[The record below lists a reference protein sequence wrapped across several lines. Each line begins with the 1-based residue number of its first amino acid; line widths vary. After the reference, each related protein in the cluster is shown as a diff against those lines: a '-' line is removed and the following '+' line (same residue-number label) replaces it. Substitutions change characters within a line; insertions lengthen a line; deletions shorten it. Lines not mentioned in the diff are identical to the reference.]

1 MLKYNELSFCVIQI
15 NATTFRDNRKCRCI
29 NHEMSCKVAFVMDTK
44 SLQAVAVAMASEK
57 SVDKVLSR
65 IVEGLAQQSCLA
77 LVRIWLV
84 DKGDICDSCLMR
96 IACPNRERCLHL
108 VASKGAPLDVEN
120 DWARLNGE
128 FKRFPLNFKK
138 IGQIGATGEPIH
150 IIDIE
155 TDDTWI
161 ARKEWA
167 KREKIKSFAGQPLI
181 FRGETLGVLGVF
193 RRERMT
199 DEDLELLKLYADH
212 AAVAIANARAFE
224 EIANLK
230 QQLEL
235 ENDYLREEVKEVFA
249 YDEIIGQSEAL
260 QKVLRQIELVAPA
273 QATVLITGESGT
285 GKELIA
291 RAIHSNSPRKNRPLI
306 KVNCAAIAP
315 ELFESEFFG
324 HVRGAF
330 TGAVKDRTGRFQLAD
345 GGTLFLDEV
354 GEIPLQLQGKLLR
367 VLQEGEFE
375 KVGEDRTRKVD
386 VRLIAATNRDLNEE
400 VNAGKFRQ
408 DLYYR
413 LSVFPIH
420 VPPLRE
426 RLEDIPSLTEH
437 IIKLVTKRLNCV
449 PLTLSDKHIKQ
460 LQGYNWNGNVR
471 ELQNVIE
478 RAIIQHQCGKMKV
491 DFDLGSPINIKQ
503 TTKTSMHKEETL
515 LTRDELRSRERTSII
530 AALEKS
536 GYKIYGKQGAA
547 EILGMKPTTLAS
559 RMKAFGI
566 KRQMS
571 VARD

>member
-1 MLKYNELSFCVIQI
+1 
-15 NATTFRDNRKCRCI
+15 
-29 NHEMSCKVAFVMDTK
+29 MDTK
-44 SLQAVAVAMASEK
+44 ALQSVAVAMASEK
-57 SVDKVLSR
+57 SVDKVLNS

-77 LVRIWLV
+77 LARIWLI
-84 DKGDICDSCLMR
+84 DKGDICDSCMMR
-96 IACPNRERCLHL
+96 IACPNQEKCLHL
-108 VASKGAPLDVEN
+108 VASKGAPLNPEN
-120 DWARLNGE
+120 DWSRIGGE
-128 FKRFPLNFKK
+128 FKRFPLGFKK

-150 IIDIE
+150 IRDIE
-155 TDDTWI
+155 SEDGWI

-167 KREKIKSFAGQPLI
+167 KSEKIKSFAGQPLI
-181 FRGETLGVLGVF
+181 FRGEILGVLGVF

-224 EIANLK
+224 EIENLK

-249 YDEIIGQSEAL
+249 YDEIIGQSESL
-260 QKVLRQIELVAPA
+260 QKVLRQIELVATSN
-273 QATVLITGESGT
+273 ATVLITGESGT

-386 VRLIAATNRDLNEE
+386 VRLIAATNRYLKEE
-400 VNAGKFRQ
+400 VDAGKFRQ

-426 RLEDIPSLTEH
+426 RLEDIPLLVEH
-437 IIKLVTKRLNCV
+437 LIKLITKRLNCV

-460 LQGYNWNGNVR
+460 LQSYGWNGNVR
-471 ELQNVIE
+471 ELQNVVE
-478 RAIIQHQCGKMKV
+478 RAVIQHQCGKMKA
-491 DFDLGSPINIKQ
+491 DFDLGIHPNVKP
-503 TTKTSMHKEETL
+503 KTSVPKEETL
-515 LTRDELRSRERTSII
+515 LTRDELRSRERASII

-536 GYKIYGKQGAA
+536 DYKIYGKQGAA

-559 RMKAFGI
+559 RMKALGI

-571 VARD
+571 VS